1 MKLVHFLV
9 GSQDGG
15 AETFFMKLIEAQHEA
30 GDEILVI
37 LGPHEGRTARLDVLG
52 IQYLVLR
59 FEGFIEDFMSR
70 RAMARALLAFRPD
83 VVQCWMSRAGR
94 RTRKGPYLSVGR
106 QGGYYP
112 VKHYKGCDHL
122 VANTPAIVDFIESDG
137 WPSDKAHLISN
148 FGSLG
153 PAQAI
158 GRKDLETPEDAKVLL
173 AMGRLDPSK
182 GFDVL
187 LEALAKL
194 PKDYYLWLAGTGPIE
209 QRLKSQADRLG
220 VEGRVRF
227 LGWRNDTAALYGQ
240 ADVYVMSSRDEPLG
254 NVVLEAWSAKVP
266 VVAAQSRGPSWII
279 SDREDGLMV
288 PQEDPDAMAKSIEDV
303 CCDPVLREALIQ
315 KALAVYEARFS
326 KASILNQ
333 YREFYRS
340 AYFEKFGWE
349 LEG

>member
-9 GSQDGG
+9 GSQEGG
-15 AETFFMKLIEAQHEA
+15 AEAFFMKLIEAQHEA

-37 LGPHEGRTARLDVLG
+37 LGPHEGRVGQLEALG
-52 IQYLVLR
+52 VRHLVLK
-59 FEGFIEDFMSR
+59 FEGLIEDFMSR
-70 RAMARALLAFRPD
+70 RSMARALSAFGPD

-94 RTRKGPYLSVGR
+94 RTKVGPYLTVGR

-122 VANTPAIVDFIESDG
+122 VANTPAIVDFIKSDG
-137 WPSDKAHLISN
+137 WPETNVHLISN

-153 PAQAI
+153 TAEPI
-158 GRKDLETPEDAKVLL
+158 DRGDLETPASAKVIL

-194 PKDYYLWLAGTGPIE
+194 PSDYYLWLAGTGPIE
-209 QRLKSQADRLG
+209 LRLKGQAEMLG
-220 VEGRVRF
+220 VQERVRF
-227 LGWRNDTAALYGQ
+227 LGWRDDAAALYSQ
-240 ADVYVMSSRDEPLG
+240 ADVYAMSSRDEPLG

-279 SDREDGLMV
+279 SEGEDGLMV
-288 PQEDPDAMAKSIEDV
+288 PQEDPEAMANAIEEV
-303 CCDPVLREALIQ
+303 CNNLALREALIS
-315 KALAVYEARFS
+315 KALETYEARFS
-326 KASILNQ
+326 KASILDQ

-340 AYFEKFGWE
+340 AYLEKFGRE
-349 LEG
+349 IKS